1 MSETNPGTACSIK
14 PRRTDLTNRTNPSLN
29 GTFLVTANTS
39 QSGKPQKP
47 QNRDASP
54 TKMMILMTM
63 QWDGDDDDEDYAA
76 VTIVYLRGHRCTKRV
91 TNQKNM
97 KTITTVEED
106 EFR

>member
-1 MSETNPGTACSIK
+1 
-14 PRRTDLTNRTNPSLN
+14 
-29 GTFLVTANTS
+29 
-39 QSGKPQKP
+39 
-47 QNRDASP
+47 
-54 TKMMILMTM
+54 MMILMTM